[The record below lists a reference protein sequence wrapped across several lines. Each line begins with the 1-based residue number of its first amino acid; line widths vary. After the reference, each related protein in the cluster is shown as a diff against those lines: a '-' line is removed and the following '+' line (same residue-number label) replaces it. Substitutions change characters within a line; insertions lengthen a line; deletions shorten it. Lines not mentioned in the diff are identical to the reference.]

1 MEVIGEK
8 LSVEDFEPHVGSG
21 FKVVT
26 EGAPEQVLTL
36 TEAKKLRDQP
46 FEEGFRIPFALLFEG
61 PAPMLPQHTYVFE
74 NEGMGQQG
82 IFIVPIAKAGDGFRY
97 EAIFN

>member
-1 MEVIGEK
+1 MIDEK
-8 LSVEDFEPHVGSG
+8 LSLEDFEPHVGSG

-26 EGAPEQVLTL
+26 EGVPEQVLTL
-36 TEAKKLRDQP
+36 TQARKLRDQP
-46 FEEGFRIPFALLFEG
+46 FEEGFRIPFSLLFEG
-61 PAPMLPQHTYVFE
+61 PAPMLQQHTHGFE
-74 NEGMGQQG
+74 HDEMGQRY